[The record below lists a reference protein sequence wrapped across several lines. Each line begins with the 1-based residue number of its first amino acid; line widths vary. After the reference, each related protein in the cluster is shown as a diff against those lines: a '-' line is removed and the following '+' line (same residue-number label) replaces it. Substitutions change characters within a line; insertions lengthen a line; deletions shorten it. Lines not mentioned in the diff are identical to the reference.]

1 MYIHRE
7 REKENFVFKF
17 FGKRFESLGR
27 TSLLMSSLAG
37 LNNCDH
43 AHKHLDLVGVGKA
56 PAFECQSLELSMEQT
71 LQSLIFA

>member
-1 MYIHRE
+1 
-7 REKENFVFKF
+7 
-17 FGKRFESLGR
+17 
-27 TSLLMSSLAG
+27 MSSLAG

-71 LQSLIFA
+71 LQSLTFA